1 MRRTLSELR
10 QEAAEAPNAAPAH
23 ALGQA
28 LVELGQVSEALT
40 HLQRAAALDPAQADY
55 AYTLAAALARAGET
69 PRAREV
75 LQQLRALDPAS
86 TRPLLD
92 LAGLASGDGRLDEVF
107 TFLKDAI
114 EREPARV
121 ALYVQ
126 LARTCAAGRTSG
138 EIIAHLRHALGPAGD
153 PLLIGQGVARAIMYE
168 GRYEEAR
175 DCYLAMLRE
184 APDDPQCLT
193 ALGCIGFVMRD
204 METALAYH
212 ERASRVHPE
221 DQDVFYFHTFDLC
234 ALGRLAEARQRVE
247 AWKSRGGRLNIR
259 PVDYGQPDCGVS
271 GSLEGKTVLC
281 HGGWGYG
288 DTIIM
293 ARFVSCLKARG
304 ATVIVECQPALTSLM
319 RTVPGVDAAVSR
331 YEPCPPFDFE
341 CILDEGWLLSDCDVE
356 QLGSWVPYVTPSPA
370 SVAAWAA
377 RIPRGSEFRSEFS
390 REVGRE
396 RSDEF
401 NGEFNVGLAWR
412 TEPRFTGDKYFD
424 RSLSIDLVRPLLSVP
439 GARVH
444 LMQADIRSEER
455 AAAAPRA
462 IDCGS
467 TFGDFADSAAAV
479 QRMDLV
485 ITVDT
490 SMAHLAGALG
500 VPTFVLMPYTSW
512 GWRWFPGR
520 DDSPWY
526 PQTRLFWQDTPGDW
540 TRVLARAAAALT
552 DRIEQHRIEHHRIEQ
567 ARAARPAVQAATAAS
582 ARE

>member
-1 MRRTLSELR
+1 MRRTLTELR
-10 QEAAEAPNAAPAH
+10 QEAAEASDAAEASNAAAEH

-28 LVELGQVSEALT
+28 LLHLGQVSEALT
-40 HLQRAAALDPAQADY
+40 HLERAAALDPAQMDY
-55 AYTLAAALARAGET
+55 GCTLAAALARAGET
-69 PRAREV
+69 SRAREV
-75 LQQLRALDPAS
+75 LQHVCAIDPAS

-92 LAGLASGDGRLDEVF
+92 LAGLAAAAGRVDEAF
-107 TFLKDAI
+107 AILKQAV
-114 EREPARV
+114 EREPTRV

-126 LARTCAAGRTSG
+126 LARACTTGRTAADA
-138 EIIAHLRHALGPAGD
+138 IAHLQQALVPALGPATD
-153 PLLIGQGVARAIMYE
+153 PLLIGQGVARAIMFE

-175 DCYLAMLRE
+175 DCYLAMLRD

-212 ERASRVHPE
+212 ERASGLHPE

-247 AWKSRGGRLNIR
+247 AWKARGGRLNVR
-259 PVDYGQPDCGVS
+259 PVDYGQPDCGVR

-281 HGGWGYG
+281 HGGWGFG
-288 DTIIM
+288 DAIIM

-304 ATVIVECQPALTSLM
+304 ATVIVECQPALTSLI

-370 SVAAWAA
+370 SVAAWQT
-377 RIPRGSEFRSEFS
+377 RIPRGSGSD
-390 REVGRE
+390 GRN
-396 RSDEF
+396 DL
-401 NGEFNVGLAWR
+401 NVGIAWR

-424 RSLSIDLVRPLLSVP
+424 RTLSIDLVRPLLSVP

-455 AAAAPRA
+455 AAAAAAHASA

-467 TFGDFADSAAAV
+467 SFGDFADSAAAV
-479 QRMDLV
+479 RRMDLV

-526 PQTRLFWQDTPGDW
+526 PRTRLFWQDSPGDW
-540 TRVLARAAAALT
+540 TPVLARAAAALT
-552 DRIEQHRIEHHRIEQ
+552 QRIEQ
-567 ARAARPAVQAATAAS
+567 ARAARPAVQTAAAAS
-582 ARE
+582 ARES